1 MEPCV
6 AGFSQNITKDV
17 YFNNPAITYCRHHLL
32 LEKDPWVMKY
42 VLQDLIQTA
51 AQQSGQSVS
60 SIQGGNEIDK
70 GQAC

>member
-1 MEPCV
+1 
-6 AGFSQNITKDV
+6 
-17 YFNNPAITYCRHHLL
+17 
-32 LEKDPWVMKY
+32 MKY

-70 GQAC
+70 G